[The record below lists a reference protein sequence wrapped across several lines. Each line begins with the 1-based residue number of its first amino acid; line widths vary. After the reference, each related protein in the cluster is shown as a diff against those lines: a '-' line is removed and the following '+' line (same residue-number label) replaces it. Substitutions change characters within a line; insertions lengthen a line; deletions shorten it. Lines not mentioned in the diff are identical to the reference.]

1 MSKTLEAVKASILLK
16 RVRVSQHALQE
27 LEADELYLEEILDC
41 ASEGE
46 LIEDYPEDRRGASCL
61 VRVKVGETVLVHT
74 VWGYDPGSGLAVLIT
89 AYKPDPE
96 KWDPSFT
103 TRRR

>member
-1 MSKTLEAVKASILLK
+1 MSKTLEFVKAAIAL
-16 RVRVSQHALQE
+16 RQIRVSHHAFQE
-27 LEADELYLEEILDC
+27 LAADDLTFEEVL
-41 ASEGE
+41 AGAPEGE

-61 VRVKVGETVLVHT
+61 VRVAVRKTVLVHT
-74 VWGYDPGSGLAVLIT
+74 VWGYDPDSGLAVLIT

-96 KWDPSFT
+96 KWDPSFR